1 MERDNKRINV
11 GGFNITERLLV
22 RRNGYPIMFAS
33 ESIQYIEIGKK
44 KDPQQYTPNGKIH
57 RSKCR
62 KLRRS

>member
-1 MERDNKRINV
+1 MSEREI
-11 GGFNITERLLV
+11 V

-33 ESIQYIEIGKK
+33 NSIQYIPIGKK

-62 KLRRS
+62 KLRGL